1 MISRRSFSVMLAAT
15 LAHSTVLEP
24 RFERT
29 IPLPGIQGRIDHFTA
44 DTKGG
49 RLFVAALGNGSVEAI
64 DCNLQRIVH
73 SIAGLKEPQG
83 LLYLPQE
90 NRLYVATGG
99 DGSLRIYNGTTF
111 RLVSTT
117 RLGSD
122 ADNVRFDSVANSVY
136 VGYGEGAIAVVDVN
150 GTVQG
155 NIALTAHPE
164 SFQMERN
171 GSRLYVNVPDSKRVV
186 VIDREKRSLIAEWN
200 IAETSANFPMA
211 LDEERKRLFVVCRR
225 PARMLVFDTNSGKI
239 VQTLS
244 TVGDAD
250 DIFFNTVRRELYVS
264 GGEGALDVFG
274 EDSANGYKQR
284 VRIVTSAGARTS
296 LFVPDWSRLFIAV
309 PHRSSD
315 QPAHLLVYAV
325 A

>member
-1 MISRRSFSVMLAAT
+1 MITRRSFSVMLAST

-29 IPLPGIQGRIDHFTA
+29 IPLPGIQGRIDHFSVDA
-44 DTKGG
+44 KGG
-49 RLFVAALGNGSVEAI
+49 RLFMAALGNGSVEVI
-64 DCNLQRIVH
+64 DCNLQRVVH

-111 RLVSTT
+111 RLVSTA

-122 ADNVRFDSVANSVY
+122 ADNVRFDSVANAVY

-150 GTVQG
+150 GTVQA

-186 VIDREKRSLIAEWN
+186 VIDREKRSVIAEWN
-200 IAETSANFPMA
+200 IAEASANFPMA

-250 DIFFNTVRRELYVS
+250 DIFFNTARRELYVS
-264 GGEGALDVFG
+264 GGEGAVDVLG

-284 VRIVTSAGARTS
+284 ARIVTSAGARTS

-309 PHRSSD
+309 PRRSSD

-325 A
+325 V